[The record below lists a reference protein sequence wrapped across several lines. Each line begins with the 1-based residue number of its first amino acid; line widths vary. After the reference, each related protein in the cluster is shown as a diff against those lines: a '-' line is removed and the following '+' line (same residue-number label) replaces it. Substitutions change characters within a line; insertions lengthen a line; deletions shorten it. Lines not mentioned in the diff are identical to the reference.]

1 MIPAERLDAA
11 EQFFDQVVDNLPLD
25 ESAATGHALI
35 AIGRLLQELNNR
47 QAAQVAQQAGS

>member
-11 EQFFDQVVDNLPLD
+11 EQFFDQVVDNLPP

-47 QAAQVAQQAGS
+47 QAAQVAQQTGS

>member
-11 EQFFDQVVDNLPLD
+11 EQYFDQVVDALPP

-35 AIGRLLQELNNR
+35 AIGRLLQNIDNR
-47 QAAQVAQQAGS
+47 QQQAGS